1 VLEPESEVNAGH
13 RATPTIS
20 RTFAR
25 WAAGLTYEDLPAE
38 VVDKVKALVLFH
50 LVACRFGAE
59 DRQARELLE
68 LVKAED
74 ARADGAT
81 ILVDGARVTRSGAAL
96 ANCELAH
103 VAGLW
108 DSFRMITHPGP
119 VLIAVGLANA
129 ELGRKSGKDL
139 ITALAAGYELEC
151 RLAEDFVP
159 SVSAQGFRP
168 APIFSTMGAAMVAG
182 KLLDLDED
190 ALVTTLAIAAS
201 SASGLNEPGR
211 VGGDER
217 VFHEP
222 NAARQGVFAA
232 MMASLGHAHGSE
244 SAIEGDAG
252 FYNAYAGSRE
262 GRLSYVFRGPRRVDL
277 ASIAEGLGERYLL
290 TNVMFRLYDTSGYN
304 QPVIEL
310 MTEMRRD
317 HLIDPEEVED
327 VTIFM
332 NYLETLYP
340 SPEFPRFS
348 DPSVPRVGSIQFFC
362 AYAAVNGGYPVV
374 GGVTFGPPGDD
385 RFGDRAVIDF
395 MREKVRLVGVHD
407 QPMFSPSITVRT
419 RDGRT
424 INESYP
430 YERMAWGFDELAGQL
445 DRCTPG
451 LPGGAAFLASL
462 AGLTRRLDE
471 IASMAPLVEKTAP

>member
-1 VLEPESEVNAGH
+1 MLEPEVEVDAKDH
-13 RATPTIS
+13 ATPTIS
-20 RTFAR
+20 RRFAR

-38 VVDKVKALVLFH
+38 VVEKVKALVLFH

-59 DRQARELLE
+59 DAHARELVK
-68 LVKAED
+68 LVKAEE

-81 ILVDGARVTRSGAAL
+81 ILVDGAKVTRSGAAL

-119 VLIAVGLANA
+119 VLIAAGLANA
-129 ELGRKSGKDL
+129 ELGGKSGKDL
-139 ITALAAGYELEC
+139 LTALAAGYEFEC

-159 SVSAQGFRP
+159 SVSARGFRP
-168 APIFSTMGAAMVAG
+168 APVFSTMGAAMVAG

-190 ALVTTLAIAAS
+190 ALVTTIAIAAS

-211 VGGDER
+211 VGGEER

-222 NAARQGVFAA
+222 NAARQGIYAA
-232 MMASLGHAHGSE
+232 TMASLGHARGSE

-252 FYNAYAGSRE
+252 FYHAYAGSRG
-262 GRLSYVFRGPRRVDL
+262 GRLSYVFRGPRQIDL
-277 ASIAEGLGERYLL
+277 ASVTEGLGERYLL
-290 TNVMFRLYDTSGYN
+290 LNVMFRIYDTSGYN

-310 MTEMRRD
+310 MTELRRD
-317 HLIDPEEVED
+317 HRLEVADVEE

-348 DPSVPRVGSIQFFC
+348 DPGVPRVGSIQYFC
-362 AYAAVNGGYPVV
+362 AHAAVNGGYPVV
-374 GGVTFGPPGDD
+374 GGVTFGPTGDD
-385 RFGDRAVIDF
+385 LSHDRAVIDF
-395 MREKVRLVGVHD
+395 MRDKVRLVGVHD
-407 QPMFSPSITVRT
+407 QPMFSPSITVRR
-419 RDGRT
+419 RDGGT
-424 INESYP
+424 VTANYP
-430 YERMAWGFDELAGQL
+430 YERMAWGFDELLAQL

-462 AGLTRRLDE
+462 ASLTRRLDDLD
-471 IASMAPLVEKTAP
+471 STAPLVQAMAG

>member
-1 VLEPESEVNAGH
+1 MLEPESKVNAGH

-25 WAAGLTYEDLPAE
+25 WAAALTYEALPAE
-38 VVDKVKALVLFH
+38 VVEKVKALVLFH
-50 LVACRFGAE
+50 LVACRFGAQ
-59 DRQARELLE
+59 DAQARRLLE
-68 LVKAED
+68 LVKAEE
-74 ARADGAT
+74 ARRDGAT
-81 ILVDGARVTRSGAAL
+81 ILVDGAKVTRSGAAL

-129 ELGRKSGKDL
+129 ELGSKSGKDL
-139 ITALAAGYELEC
+139 ITALAAGYEFEC

-159 SVSAQGFRP
+159 SVSAHGFRP
-168 APIFSTMGAAMVAG
+168 APVFSTMGAAMVAG

-190 ALVTTLAIAAS
+190 ALVTTIAIAAS

-232 MMASLGHAHGSE
+232 MIAGLGHARGSE

-252 FYNAYAGSRE
+252 FYNAYAGSR
-262 GRLSYVFRGPRRVDL
+262 GGHLSYVFRGPRQIDL
-277 ASIAEGLGERYLL
+277 ASITEGLGERYLL
-290 TNVMFRLYDTSGYN
+290 RNVMFRMYDTSGYN

-310 MTEMRRD
+310 MTELRRD
-317 HLIDPEEVED
+317 HRLDPAEVEE

-374 GGVTFGPPGDD
+374 GGVTFGRSGDD
-385 RFGDRAVIDF
+385 RFADQEVITF
-395 MREKVRLVGVHD
+395 MRDKVRLVGVHD
-407 QPMFSPSITVRT
+407 QPMFSPSITVRR
-419 RDGRT
+419 RDGETVRG
-424 INESYP
+424 SYP
-430 YERMAWGFDELAGQL
+430 YERMAWGFDELVGQL

-451 LPGGAAFLASL
+451 LPGGAAFLRSL
-462 AGLTRRLDE
+462 ATLTRRLDDLD
-471 IASMAPLVEKTAP
+471 SMAPLVEEMAR

>member
-1 VLEPESEVNAGH
+1 MLEPESEVNAGH

-25 WAAGLTYEDLPAE
+25 WAAGLTYEHLPAE
-38 VVDKVKALVLFH
+38 VVEKVKALVLFH

-59 DRQARELLE
+59 DPEAGELVE
-68 LVKAED
+68 LVKAEE
-74 ARADGAT
+74 ARTDGAT
-81 ILVDGARVTRSGAAL
+81 ILVDGAKVTRTGAAL

-129 ELGRKSGKDL
+129 ELGGKSGRDL
-139 ITALAAGYELEC
+139 ITALAAGYEFEC

-168 APIFSTMGAAMVAG
+168 APVFSTMGAAMVAG

-190 ALVTTLAIAAS
+190 ALVTTIAIAAS

-211 VGGDER
+211 VGGEER

-232 MMASLGHAHGSE
+232 MMASLGHAGGSE

-252 FYNAYAGSRE
+252 FYNAYAGSRD
-262 GRLSYVFRGPRRVDL
+262 GHLSYVFRGPRHIDL
-277 ASIAEGLGERYLL
+277 ATITEGLGERYLL
-290 TNVMFRLYDTSGYN
+290 LNVMFRIYDTSGYN

-310 MTEMRRD
+310 MTELRRD
-317 HLIDPEEVED
+317 HHLDPAEIEE

-362 AYAAVNGGYPVV
+362 AHAAVNGGYPVV
-374 GGVTFGPPGDD
+374 GGETFGQAGDD
-385 RFGDRAVIDF
+385 RFRDRAVIDF
-395 MREKVRLVGVHD
+395 MRDKVRLVGVHD
-407 QPMFSPSITVRT
+407 QPMFSPSITVRR
-419 RDGRT
+419 RDGET
-424 INESYP
+424 VEGSYP
-430 YERMAWGFDELAGQL
+430 YQRMAWGFDELVGQL
-445 DRCTPG
+445 GRCVPG
-451 LPGGAAFLASL
+451 LPGGAAFLQSLASL
-462 AGLTRRLDE
+462 SRRLDSLG
-471 IASMAPLVEKTAP
+471 SMAPVVEEMAR